1 MSFYKKI
8 NLRRVSIAINVK
20 MNRAPTVMSVGPNG
34 PRAPTT
40 VSVGPVRSQ
49 HGSGVRKRKYKRR
62 SSGKRKRKVGKKHKT
77 NVRGKGIDINSLL
90 RSILKV

>member
-1 MSFYKKI
+1 
-8 NLRRVSIAINVK
+8 
-20 MNRAPTVMSVGPNG
+20 MN
-34 PRAPTT
+34 RAPTT

-62 SSGKRKRKVGKKHKT
+62 RSGKRKRKVGKKHKN
-77 NVRGKGIDINSLL
+77 NVRGKGLGINSLL

>member
-1 MSFYKKI
+1 
-8 NLRRVSIAINVK
+8 

-77 NVRGKGIDINSLL
+77 NVRGKGIGINSLL